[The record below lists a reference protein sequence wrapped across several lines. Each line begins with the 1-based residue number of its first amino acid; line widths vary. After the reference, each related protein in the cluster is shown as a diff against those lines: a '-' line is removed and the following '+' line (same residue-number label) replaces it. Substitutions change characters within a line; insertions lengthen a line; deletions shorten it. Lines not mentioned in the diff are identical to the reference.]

1 MLTIFLLKMES
12 NTAKLKAEAETK
24 ILQAMEEEQS
34 LHDEVKEKKRQ
45 YLFAEKKRLVNELLD
60 LQVWNNKWC
69 FPFLTCV
76 LINTVVFCCGTAYNT
91 CKQMKHG

>member
-1 MLTIFLLKMES
+1 MES

-45 YLFAEKKRLVNELLD
+45 YFLAEKKRLVNELLD

-69 FPFLTCV
+69 FFLFLFFLLTCV
-76 LINTVVFCCGTAYNT
+76 LINTLVCSVAALLTT
-91 CKQMKHG
+91 LVSR

>member
-1 MLTIFLLKMES
+1 MES

-34 LHDEVKEKKRQ
+34 LHDEVKEEKRQ
-45 YLFAEKKRLVNELLD
+45 YLLAEKKRLVNELLD

-76 LINTVVFCCGTAYNT
+76 LINTVCSVVALLTT
-91 CKQMKHG
+91 LVSR

>member
-1 MLTIFLLKMES
+1 MES

-45 YLFAEKKRLVNELLD
+45 YLLAEKKQLVNELLD
-60 LQVWNNKWC
+60 LQVWNNK
-69 FPFLTCV
+69 
-76 LINTVVFCCGTAYNT
+76 
-91 CKQMKHG
+91 

>member
-1 MLTIFLLKMES
+1 MES
-12 NTAKLKAEAETK
+12 NTAKLKAEAETT

-45 YLFAEKKRLVNELLD
+45 YLLAEKKRLVNELLD

-76 LINTVVFCCGTAYNT
+76 LINTVVCSVVALLTT
-91 CKQMKHG
+91 LVSRWSMVL